1 MIGRSEN
8 ADVRLSDPTVSLCH
22 AELRSEPRGIQIRDL
37 ESLNGTSVGEVIIRD
52 ALVPAGCALTLGA
65 TVLRVDAAG
74 EVVAPWSSAT
84 SFGALLGK
92 APAMRSLYAVLDRLV
107 RTELSVL
114 IQGPT
119 GTGKEL
125 AARSLHAQSHR
136 SSGPFVVLDC
146 TALPST
152 LAASILFGHEKG
164 SFTGADERHV
174 GLCEAAH
181 GGTLF
186 IDEVG
191 ELPIELQVL
200 LLRFLQE
207 RTVLPVGGT
216 RPRQVDVRI
225 ISATWRDLRAMV
237 NSGTFREDL
246 YYRLAPSTVWMPTL
260 DERREDIGL
269 LIQHSLRCIP
279 QEVRAARTI
288 THEAVEALSAR
299 SFPGNVRELQS
310 TVERLAI
317 LADGPMITTGDLA
330 FERMLEAARQ
340 RNYAPLRRSGAAEEL
355 MSQTPLGSQ
364 GASPVPSQTLEPFK
378 TAKRTVI
385 DEFEHA
391 YLMRLLERAGQ
402 NLTRAAAIAGL
413 ERHNLRELLKK
424 HSLYAHTTKE

>member
-1 MIGRSEN
+1 MMIGRSES

-22 AELRSEPRGIQIRDL
+22 AELRSDPRGIQVRDL

-52 ALVPAGCALTLGA
+52 ALIPTGCVLTVGA
-65 TVLRVDAAG
+65 TVLRIEAAG

-84 SFGALLGK
+84 SFGALIGK
-92 APAMRSLYAVLDRLV
+92 APAMRSLYAMLDRLV
-107 RTELSVL
+107 RTDLSVL

-125 AARSLHAQSHR
+125 AARSLHAQGAR
-136 SSGPFVVLDC
+136 SGGPFVVLDC
-146 TALPST
+146 TALPPT

-191 ELPIELQVL
+191 ELPLELQTL

-207 RTVLPVGGT
+207 RTVLPVGGV

-237 NSGTFREDL
+237 NAGTFREDL
-246 YYRLAPSTVWMPTL
+246 YYRLAPTTVWMPPL

-269 LIQHSLRCIP
+269 LIQHSLRNIP
-279 QEVRAARTI
+279 PDVRAARAI
-288 THEAVEALSAR
+288 TQEAVEALSAR

-310 TVERLAI
+310 TIERLAI
-317 LADGPMITTGDLA
+317 LADGPMITTADLA
-330 FERMLEAARQ
+330 FERMLEAARL
-340 RNYAPLRRSGAAEEL
+340 RNYAPLSKPVSVED
-355 MSQTPLGSQ
+355 PGSQ
-364 GASPVPSQTLEPFK
+364 APALEPFK
-378 TAKRTVI
+378 IAKRTVI

-424 HSLYAHTTKE
+424 HSLYVQTTKE